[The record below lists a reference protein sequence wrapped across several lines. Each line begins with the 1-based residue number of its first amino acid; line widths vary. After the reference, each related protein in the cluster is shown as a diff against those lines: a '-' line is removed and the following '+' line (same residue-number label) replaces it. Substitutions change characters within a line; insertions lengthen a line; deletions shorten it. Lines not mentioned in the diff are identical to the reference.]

1 MHTDSI
7 PTNQTDNK
15 NEMPTRRGRTRR
27 TNCAFCSTPTM
38 KQQQQHQQKEEEEQQ
53 QELTSLLREYLCFV

>member
-7 PTNQTDNK
+7 PTNQKDNK
-15 NEMPTRRGRTRR
+15 NEMPTRRGRTIR

-38 KQQQQHQQKEEEEQQ
+38 KRQQHQQREEE
-53 QELTSLLREYLCFV
+53 